1 MASPSDVLGS
11 AQTAPPA
18 RVALPRRLA
27 LHAGYVWRNS
37 GNPAVTSTRTLWETR
52 GWARYPMVRSD
63 LGGMLVGYAGLREGL
78 AYTLEFTEL
87 RRELSPDNRA
97 ARQSGSVRG
106 FRLKDPDQLPDTD
119 IVIVGTSA
127 AKARRLPVQASFVM
141 PMRVHFVIDFDEDV
155 EVVLKRIARGE
166 QRNFRQKLRQ
176 HEWRLEIERD
186 PAWFDYFY
194 QHIYRATM
202 ARRHGERE
210 RVETETASY
219 ECLFRSGLLFALS
232 MDGKRVAGHLC
243 HWNPR
248 TRVLTSRLLGVVDGA
263 AEYYAAGALKVI
275 HFLLIRWAGTHG
287 VRQLDFQGTEPFLSK
302 GTFQLKRLF
311 GTRLLLP
318 PNHFGHKRLW
328 LHVRRDTP
336 AVRDFLVSNPF
347 LAESADGL
355 LEAVYFYD
363 DERAARED
371 YRSNSPGV
379 QRARTVSLD
388 GFLAEADAVGRRPS
402 TRELH
407 A

>member
-1 MASPSDVLGS
+1 MASLPDDLGS
-11 AQTAPPA
+11 APTAPPA
-18 RVALPRRLA
+18 RVALPRRVA

-37 GNPAVTSTRTLWETR
+37 GNRAVTRTRTLWDAR
-52 GWARYPMVRSD
+52 GWARYPMVHSD

-87 RRELSPDNRA
+87 RRELSPDDRA
-97 ARQSGSVRG
+97 ARRSGSVRG
-106 FRLKDPDQLPDTD
+106 FRLTDPGGLPDAD
-119 IVIVGTSA
+119 ILIIGTSA
-127 AKARRLPVQASFVM
+127 AKARRLPVQASFVI

-155 EVVLKRIARGE
+155 EAVMERIARGE
-166 QRNFRQKLRQ
+166 RRNFRQKLRQ

-194 QHIYRATM
+194 RHIYRATM

-210 RVETETASY
+210 RVETEAASY

-232 MDGKRVAGHLC
+232 MDGRQVAGHLC

-248 TRVLTSRLLGVVDGA
+248 TGVLTSRLLGVVDGA
-263 AEYYAAGALKVI
+263 DEYYSAGALKVI

-287 VRQLDFQGTEPFLSK
+287 VRQLDFQGTEAFLSK
-302 GTFQLKRLF
+302 GTYQLKRLF

-318 PNHFGHKRLW
+318 PNHFGGKRLW

-336 AVRDFLVSNPF
+336 AVRDFLVANPF
-347 LAESADGL
+347 IAEAADGS
-355 LEAVYFYD
+355 LEAIYFYD

-388 GFLAEADAVGRRPS
+388 GFLTGADAGGHRPS